1 MTTMELIAE
10 LRDQAEV
17 TEPGTLY
24 HLLQEAADRLE
35 ELDERLG
42 IVMECKDVPGI
53 MPVKPGDR
61 FLIPERNNFV

>member
-24 HLLQEAADRLE
+24 HLLQMAADRLE
-35 ELDERLG
+35 EQDERIS
-42 IVMECKDVPGI
+42 IVNECKDVPGI
-53 MPVKPGDR
+53 ILKPGQKVM
-61 FLIPERNNFV
+61 IPAGNKVV